1 MLSPDFPDLAALQV
15 LALVGEEGSLSR
27 AAARLGV
34 SQQAVSARMRA
45 LERQLDS
52 SLLVRS
58 ARGSKLTDAGK
69 VIAGWAGELLAAAE
83 ALEAGI
89 ASIRSE
95 ARRQL
100 EVAASLTVA
109 EHLMPHWL
117 LLLRTRQ
124 ENDGLEPTAVGLT
137 VTNSDRVIE
146 LVRTG
151 AVAIGFIETPVVPS
165 GLRVLRIGYDELQ
178 VAVAPDH
185 PWARRKHPIGA
196 DELAATPLVTRERGS
211 GTRQALEY
219 LLTHRERGGGRGR
232 GGIASRDADTAEELT
247 LAIAPPRVE
256 LSSNAAVRAAIVA
269 GTAPGGLS
277 SLALADDVQLG
288 RLVTVATTG
297 IALRRQLSAVWRSG
311 EYPPRGP
318 ASELVAIAAAR

>member
-1 MLSPDFPDLAALQV
+1 MLSANFPDLAALQV

-45 LERQLDS
+45 LERQLDAT
-52 SLLVRS
+52 LLVRS
-58 ARGSKLTDAGK
+58 ARGSALTDAGR

-89 ASIRSE
+89 ASIRME

-100 EVAASLTVA
+100 DVAASLTVA
-109 EHLMPHWL
+109 EHLMPRWL
-117 LLLRTRQ
+117 LQLRSRQ
-124 ENDGLEPTAVGLT
+124 ESDGLEPTAVGLT
-137 VTNSDRVIE
+137 ATNSDRVVE

-165 GLRVLRIGYDELQ
+165 GLRMLRIGYDELQ

-185 PWARRKHPIGA
+185 PWARRRHPIGA
-196 DELAATPLVTRERGS
+196 EELAATHLVTREPGS
-211 GTRQALEY
+211 GTRQALEH
-219 LLTHRERGGGRGR
+219 LLTHPDG
-232 GGIASRDADTAEELT
+232 AEGEPGVT
-247 LAIAPPRVE
+247 LAPPRIE
-256 LSSNAAVRAAIVA
+256 LSSNAAVRAAIAA
-269 GTAPGGLS
+269 GTAPGVLS

-288 RLVTVATTG
+288 RLVTVPTAG